1 MIDPRIASL
10 LSPKA
15 KFNAGLRALGEL
27 SSQLVNRGAP
37 RLSPTPPPMNLGRV
51 MDAYNSTIQNDMQRG
66 LAMHQ
71 FKRSEDEY
79 ARKQQER
86 DAISNMLAP
95 VMRPVTENVLTD
107 VNQDGADIIEQR
119 TTMQQTPSALM
130 QTLPAA
136 LRPSVAALA
145 QAGQGPSAISAILA
159 AAVKP
164 QAGSSL
170 MKEAQ
175 LLYPN
180 DPAAQKAF
188 IEKARKSAALS
199 IEMKNNPANIVATVA
214 GEGFKEAAAQVGP
227 AGQKL
232 FQLNEMENLIS
243 SGAPTGKVAD
253 ATLGV
258 RKILSDFGYDDPS
271 VPIQTAIRSLGRE
284 LALSKHGPGM
294 GPMTDADFVI
304 YQSIVPKMGNTV
316 GGNNLLLKRLKR
328 EYLGQQMYARGLQR
342 QLLSPAGAAAYDP
355 AAAWREVAAELDR
368 QVGPLVPKFATQAD
382 FQKTGN
388 TYVGQIVS
396 VAGQAFEVKP

>member
-1 MIDPRIASL
+1 MVDPRLAGL
-10 LSPKA
+10 LSPSSN
-15 KFNAGLRALGEL
+15 FDAGLRALAEL
-27 SSQLVNRGAP
+27 SSQLVARGAP
-37 RLSPTPPPMNLGRV
+37 RLTPTPPPMNLGRV
-51 MDAYNSTIQNDMQRG
+51 MQAYDQSIQNDLQRG
-66 LAMHQ
+66 LALRQ
-71 FKRSEDEY
+71 FQRSEEEY
-79 ARKQQER
+79 ARKQEER

-95 VMRPVTENVLTD
+95 IMQPVTENVLTNVD
-107 VNQDGADIIEQR
+107 QDGSDIIEQR

-145 QAGQGPSAISAILA
+145 KAGQGPAAISAILA

-175 LLYPN
+175 SLYPN

-188 IEKARKSAALS
+188 IEKARNRAPLS
-199 IEMKNNPANIVATVA
+199 IEMKNNPANLVAKVA
-214 GEGFKEAAAQVGP
+214 GADYEAARDAASK

-232 FQLNEMENLIS
+232 YQLNEMRSLFDSGVPTGTLADQTIGIRKLLFEFGVKDTDLPIQEAIS
-243 SGAPTGKVAD
+243 SLGK
-253 ATLGV
+253 
-258 RKILSDFGYDDPS
+258 
-271 VPIQTAIRSLGRE
+271 E

-294 GPMTDADFVI
+294 GPMTDADFLI
-304 YQSIVPKMGNTV
+304 YQAIVPNLGNTIA
-316 GGNNLLLKRLKR
+316 GNKLIMKRLER
-328 EYLGQQMYARGLQR
+328 EYRGQQMYAQILQQ
-342 QLLSPAGAAAYDP
+342 QLLSGVKNFDTGK
-355 AAAWREVAAELDR
+355 AWRQVSAALDNEL
-368 QVGPLVPKFATQAD
+368 GPLIPKFATQAD